1 MWRGIRIFPSRVMR
15 VENYC
20 PMPKTFMERLLL
32 QMLCTLP
39 IMLLALSG
47 CNSTKYLK
55 SNEYLLSD
63 NEIFLSSS
71 HDLKNKG
78 EIKDNLT
85 RLLQQKPNAKSWVLQ
100 SPVKLWLYNYKHQK
114 FAGRPDS
121 LLPKYVEK
129 PVIFDSSLVT
139 KSEQSIKNYLFNLG
153 YFYVKMKD
161 TVLLKGQ
168 KAYVKHYITLG
179 DYYEINSV
187 SFTVPDSAISKILN
201 DGKKESALQKDNEY
215 TIASIDEERSRIV
228 TMVRNAGY
236 FHFTQDNIGTF
247 SLDTFDKSL
256 FRDATSAFEG
266 VVNFINKSQSH
277 KNPTVDVE
285 IVIKKGEDSESFS
298 RYTVGSVNVF
308 PDFHNYSDFKD
319 STLIRKTMNGVNFFY
334 HDYFVHDR
342 ILYEHIF
349 VTPGKPY
356 SQKDQDKTFVKLN
369 ELGIFQY
376 IKIVYTENPEHPHT
390 LDCNIYMNKSKKF
403 DFSQNDEL
411 SSGTTYD
418 LGLSAGVNFHNR
430 NFEKGAN
437 LFTLSLNGG
446 IEYAYQPT
454 YGNDFINHFLI
465 LTEYAGINGSI
476 DFPKFI
482 SPVGK
487 GIFDNDNLPHTIL
500 SGGINEINR
509 LNYFRL
515 INTSSNYNYSWHK
528 SRTVSW
534 TLSPVFINII
544 SMPYETDSFRTHLDE
559 FPFLKN
565 SYKPNFIEG
574 ENLTFTYSDAEKKHS
589 KNYSY
594 LRLGFEEAG
603 TILGLLNQVGVTL
616 NDLFKIQY
624 AQYVKFDFD
633 ARHFFT
639 LRHSSFAFRFYGGV
653 GVPYGQ
659 SEALPYIKQY
669 FVGGPYSIRGWQIRS
684 LGPGKYYDSTNTNGS
699 TIDRT
704 GDIKLEANGEYRFPI
719 APLFAG
725 AIKMN
730 GALFADAGN
739 IWLAK
744 SDPSFPG
751 GNFQLN
757 TLGSSI
763 AADVGAGARFDIATF
778 LTFRLDVAMPVKRPN
793 LTANG
798 GWTFSDIA
806 FSDPGWRNNNLVLNI
821 AIGYPF

>member
-1 MWRGIRIFPSRVMR
+1 M
-15 VENYC
+15 
-20 PMPKTFMERLLL
+20 
-32 QMLCTLP
+32 
-39 IMLLALSG
+39 ALSG
-47 CNSTKYLK
+47 CSSTKNLK
-55 SNEYLLSD
+55 PNEFLLAD
-63 NEIFLSSS
+63 NEIFLSSNS
-71 HDLKNKG
+71 ELKNKG

-85 RLLQQKPNAKSWVLQ
+85 RLLVQKPNSISWILR
-100 SPVKLWLYNYKHQK
+100 SPVKLWVYNYKYAK
-114 FAGRPDS
+114 YRDRPDS
-121 LLPKYVEK
+121 LLPKYVER
-129 PVIFDSSLVT
+129 PVIFDSTVLS
-139 KSEQSIKNYLFNLG
+139 KSEQNIKNYLFNLG
-153 YFYVKMKD
+153 YFYIKMKD
-161 TVLLKGQ
+161 TVIYKSH
-168 KAYVKHYITLG
+168 KAIVKHYITLG
-179 DYYEINSV
+179 DYYAISNV
-187 SFTVPDSAISKILN
+187 TYTAPDSAVAKIIN
-201 DGKKESALQKDNEY
+201 DGKSESALQKDHEY

-228 TMVRNAGY
+228 SLVRNAGY

-256 FRDATSAFEG
+256 FKDATSAFEG
-266 VVNFINKSQSH
+266 VVNFINKTQSR

-285 IVIKKGEDSESFS
+285 VVIRKGEDSESFS
-298 RYTVGSVNVF
+298 RYTIGSVNVY
-308 PDFHNYSDFKD
+308 PDFKSYADLKD
-319 STLIRKTMNGVNFFY
+319 STLIVKSMKGINFFY
-334 HDYFVHDR
+334 HNYFVHDR

-349 VTPGKPY
+349 VAPGKPY
-356 SQKDQDKTFVKLN
+356 AQKDQDKTFVKLN
-369 ELGIFQY
+369 ELGIFQF
-376 IKIVYTENPEHPHT
+376 IKIVFTENPDNNHE

-446 IEYAYQPT
+446 IEYAYQPN
-454 YGNDFINHFLI
+454 YGRDFINHFLL

-500 SGGINEINR
+500 SGGINEVDR
-509 LNYFRL
+509 LNYFKL
-515 INTSSNYNYSWHK
+515 INTSSNYTYSWHK
-528 SRTVSW
+528 SRSVSW

-574 ENLTFTYSDAEKKHS
+574 ENLTFTFSNAEKKHN

-594 LRLGFEEAG
+594 LRLGVEEAG
-603 TILGLLNQVGVTL
+603 TILSLLNQVGVTL
-616 NDLFKIQY
+616 NDLFKIKY

-633 ARHFFT
+633 ARRFFT
-639 LRHSSFAFRFYGGV
+639 LRHSSFALRFYGGI
-653 GVPYGQ
+653 GMPYGQ
-659 SEALPYIKQY
+659 SVSLPYIKQY

-684 LGPGKYYDSTNTNGS
+684 LGPGKYFDSTNTNGS
-699 TIDRT
+699 AIDRT
-704 GDIKLEANGEYRFPI
+704 GDIKLEMNGEYRFPI

-739 IWLAK
+739 IWLAR

-751 GNFQLN
+751 GNLQLN
-757 TLGSSI
+757 TLGSGI

-778 LTFRLDVAMPVKRPN
+778 LTFRFDVAMPVKRPN
-793 LTANG
+793 LTTNG

-806 FSDPGWRNNNLVLNI
+806 FSNPSWRNDNLVMNI